1 MQAAIL
7 NQTAALSYA
16 AAAPKTELVSVKPD
30 AVQTD
35 SFALKKSFDDM
46 IKDARAHDSVQ
57 EKNAPAEKTVQ
68 ADSGDKPVSDTQEKV
83 DAKSREKTAETHR
96 TDADDGRKDVSS
108 VKERI
113 AESVKSTAPEEGK
126 NRGCLENT
134 KTLSEKTEKTVQKK
148 LSSAGKE
155 ELADALNADCL
166 YEAASEIISADAS
179 IQQALLAKNTVPQT
193 SEASQSLSV
202 PQDNAEFSLEDSE
215 IPAVTA
221 ENPKRFSLDKDG
233 KIKVTDYRSEEKTD
247 FALEKTDEKKSQLKI
262 TDVKYDR
269 NTAEMTLDLA
279 KADTAQMNI
288 LSSNSQTAG
297 ANGSQFQAM
306 LTNQIQ
312 QSAPELVKAGNIILK
327 DNDVGQIRLV
337 LNPESLG
344 NVKIDLHISEKNI
357 TGRIIVASAE
367 AYNAFK
373 ESADSLRQAFIN
385 SGFETAGFDLQ
396 FAGQNASSG
405 QQEQHRNSDA
415 HFRMMHTYGDYTA
428 GQYDGDLETEE
439 NYAFSALNS
448 VNIVA

>member
-7 NQTAALSYA
+7 NQTAALSYTA
-16 AAAPKTELVSVKPD
+16 AASKTDLVSVKPD
-30 AVQTD
+30 AVQAD
-35 SFALKKSFDDM
+35 SFALKKPFDDM
-46 IKDARAHDSVQ
+46 IKDARTQDSVQ
-57 EKNAPAEKTVQ
+57 EKNVPTEKTVR
-68 ADSGDKPVSDTQEKV
+68 ADSGDNPVSDTEEKV
-83 DAKSREKTAETHR
+83 DAKSHEKTAEIHR
-96 TDADDGRKDVSS
+96 TNADNEKKNVSS

-113 AESVKSTAPEEGK
+113 AESVKSTAPEDGK
-126 NRGCLENT
+126 NRGRLENT
-134 KTLSEKTEKTVQKK
+134 KTLSVKQEKTVQKK
-148 LSSAGKE
+148 LPSAGKE
-155 ELADALNADCL
+155 ELSDALNAERSYD
-166 YEAASEIISADAS
+166 AASEIISADAS
-179 IQQALLAKNTVPQT
+179 VQQAFFAKNTVPQT
-193 SEASQSLSV
+193 AEAPQPLSV

-215 IPAVTA
+215 IPAVMA
-221 ENPKRFSLDKDG
+221 EKPKRFSLDKDG
-233 KIKVTDYRSEEKTD
+233 KIKVIDYRSEEKTD
-247 FALEKTDEKKSQLKI
+247 FALEKADEKKSQLKI

-279 KADTAQMNI
+279 KADSVQMNI
-288 LSSNSQTAG
+288 LSSNSQTAS

-327 DNDVGQIRLV
+327 DNDVGQIKLV

-396 FAGQNASSG
+396 FAGQNTSG

-439 NYAFSALNS
+439 NYAFSAWNS

>member
-30 AVQTD
+30 AGQAD

-155 ELADALNADCL
+155 ELADALNAERSYD
-166 YEAASEIISADAS
+166 AASEIISADAS
-179 IQQALLAKNTVPQT
+179 VQQAFFAKNTVPQT
-193 SEASQSLSV
+193 AEAPQPLSV

-215 IPAVTA
+215 IPAVMA
-221 ENPKRFSLDKDG
+221 EKPKRFSLDKDG

-247 FALEKTDEKKSQLKI
+247 FALEKADEKKSQLKI

-279 KADTAQMNI
+279 KADSVQMNI
-288 LSSNSQTAG
+288 LSSNSQTAS

-327 DNDVGQIRLV
+327 DNDVGQIKLV

-396 FAGQNASSG
+396 FAGQNTSG

-439 NYAFSALNS
+439 NYAFSAWNS

>member
-68 ADSGDKPVSDTQEKV
+68 ADSGDKPVSDTEEKV

-96 TDADDGRKDVSS
+96 TNADNEKKNVSS

-126 NRGCLENT
+126 NRGRLENT
-134 KTLSEKTEKTVQKK
+134 KTLSVKQEKTVQKK
-148 LSSAGKE
+148 LPSADKE
-155 ELADALNADCL
+155 ELSDALNAERSYD
-166 YEAASEIISADAS
+166 AASEIISADAS
-179 IQQALLAKNTVPQT
+179 VQQALFAKNTVPQT
-193 SEASQSLSV
+193 AEAPQPLSV

-215 IPAVTA
+215 IPAVMA
-221 ENPKRFSLDKDG
+221 EKPKRFSLDKDG

-247 FALEKTDEKKSQLKI
+247 FALEKADEKKSQLKI

-279 KADTAQMNI
+279 KVDSVQMNI
-288 LSSNSQTAG
+288 LSSNSQTAS

-327 DNDVGQIRLV
+327 DNDVGQIKLV

-396 FAGQNASSG
+396 FAGQNTSG

-439 NYAFSALNS
+439 NYAFSAWNS

>member
-16 AAAPKTELVSVKPD
+16 AAASKTDLVSVKPD
-30 AVQTD
+30 AVQAD
-35 SFALKKSFDDM
+35 SFALKKPFDDM
-46 IKDARAHDSVQ
+46 IKDARTQDSVQ
-57 EKNAPAEKTVQ
+57 EKNVPTEKTVR
-68 ADSGDKPVSDTQEKV
+68 ADSGDNPVSDTEEKV
-83 DAKSREKTAETHR
+83 DAKSHEKTAEIHR
-96 TDADDGRKDVSS
+96 TNADNEKKNVSS

-113 AESVKSTAPEEGK
+113 AESVKSTAPEDGK
-126 NRGCLENT
+126 NRGRLENT
-134 KTLSEKTEKTVQKK
+134 KTLSVKQEKTVQKK
-148 LSSAGKE
+148 LPSAGKE
-155 ELADALNADCL
+155 ELSDALNAERSYD
-166 YEAASEIISADAS
+166 AASEIISADAS
-179 IQQALLAKNTVPQT
+179 VQQALFAKNT
-193 SEASQSLSV
+193 V

-215 IPAVTA
+215 IPAVMA
-221 ENPKRFSLDKDG
+221 EKPKRFSLDKDG

-262 TDVKYDR
+262 TGVKYDR

-288 LSSNSQTAG
+288 LSSNSQTAS

-327 DNDVGQIRLV
+327 DNDVGQIKLV

-373 ESADSLRQAFIN
+373 ESADNLRQAFIN

-396 FAGQNASSG
+396 FAGQNASG
-405 QQEQHRNSDA
+405 QQEQHQNSDA
-415 HFRMMHTYGDYTA
+415 HFKMVRTYGDYTA

-439 NYAFSALNS
+439 NYAFSARNF

>member
-30 AVQTD
+30 AGQAD

-46 IKDARAHDSVQ
+46 IKDARTHDSVQ

-126 NRGCLENT
+126 NRGRLENT
-134 KTLSEKTEKTVQKK
+134 KTLSVKQEKTVQKK
-148 LSSAGKE
+148 LPSAGKE
-155 ELADALNADCL
+155 ELSDALNAERSYD
-166 YEAASEIISADAS
+166 AASEIISADAS
-179 IQQALLAKNTVPQT
+179 VQQALFAKNTVPQT
-193 SEASQSLSV
+193 AEAPQPLSV
-202 PQDNAEFSLEDSE
+202 LQDNMEFSLEDSE
-215 IPAVTA
+215 IPAVMA
-221 ENPKRFSLDKDG
+221 EKPKRFSLDKDG

-247 FALEKTDEKKSQLKI
+247 FALEKADEKKSQLKI

-279 KADTAQMNI
+279 KADSVQMNI
-288 LSSNSQTAG
+288 LSSNSQTAS

-327 DNDVGQIRLV
+327 DNDVGQIKLV

-396 FAGQNASSG
+396 FAGQNASG
-405 QQEQHRNSDA
+405 QQEQHQNSDA
-415 HFRMMHTYGDYTA
+415 HFKMVRTYGDYTA

-439 NYAFSALNS
+439 NYAFSAWNS

>member
-30 AVQTD
+30 AGQAD
-35 SFALKKSFDDM
+35 SFAVKKSFDDM
-46 IKDARAHDSVQ
+46 IKDARTQDSVQ
-57 EKNAPAEKTVQ
+57 EKNVPTEKTVQ

-126 NRGCLENT
+126 NRGRLENT
-134 KTLSEKTEKTVQKK
+134 KTLSVKQEKTVQKK
-148 LSSAGKE
+148 LPSAGKE
-155 ELADALNADCL
+155 ELSDALNAERSYD
-166 YEAASEIISADAS
+166 AASEIISADAS
-179 IQQALLAKNTVPQT
+179 VQQALFAKNTVPQT
-193 SEASQSLSV
+193 AEAPQPLSV

-215 IPAVTA
+215 ISAVMA
-221 ENPKRFSLDKDG
+221 EKPKRFSLDKDG

-247 FALEKTDEKKSQLKI
+247 FALEKADEKKSQLKI

-279 KADTAQMNI
+279 KADSVQMNI
-288 LSSNSQTAG
+288 LSSNSQTAS

-327 DNDVGQIRLV
+327 DNDVGQIKLV

-396 FAGQNASSG
+396 FAGQNTSG

-439 NYAFSALNS
+439 NYAFSAWNS

>member
-30 AVQTD
+30 AGQAD
-35 SFALKKSFDDM
+35 SFAVKKSFDDM
-46 IKDARAHDSVQ
+46 IKDARTQDSVQ
-57 EKNAPAEKTVQ
+57 EKNVPTEKTVQ
-68 ADSGDKPVSDTQEKV
+68 ADSGDNPVSDTEEKV

-126 NRGCLENT
+126 NCGRLENT
-134 KTLSEKTEKTVQKK
+134 KTPSEKTEKTVQKK

-193 SEASQSLSV
+193 SESPQPLSV

-221 ENPKRFSLDKDG
+221 EKPKRFSLDKDG

-247 FALEKTDEKKSQLKI
+247 FASERTDEKKSQLKI

-327 DNDVGQIRLV
+327 DNDVGQIKLV

-396 FAGQNASSG
+396 FAGQNTSG

>member
-30 AVQTD
+30 AGQAD
-35 SFALKKSFDDM
+35 SFAVKKSFDDM
-46 IKDARAHDSVQ
+46 IKDARTQDSVQ
-57 EKNAPAEKTVQ
+57 EKNVPTEKTVQ
-68 ADSGDKPVSDTQEKV
+68 ADSGDNPVSDTEEKV
-83 DAKSREKTAETHR
+83 DAKSHEKTAEFHR
-96 TDADDGRKDVSS
+96 TNADNEKKNVSS

-126 NRGCLENT
+126 NSGRLENT
-134 KTLSEKTEKTVQKK
+134 KTLSVKQEKTVQKK
-148 LSSAGKE
+148 LPSAGKE
-155 ELADALNADCL
+155 ELSDALNAERSYD
-166 YEAASEIISADAS
+166 AASEIISADAS
-179 IQQALLAKNTVPQT
+179 VQQAFFAKNTVPQT
-193 SEASQSLSV
+193 AEAPQPLSV

-215 IPAVTA
+215 IPAVMA
-221 ENPKRFSLDKDG
+221 EKPKRFSLDKDG

-247 FALEKTDEKKSQLKI
+247 FALEKADEKKSQLKI

-279 KADTAQMNI
+279 KADSVQMNI
-288 LSSNSQTAG
+288 LSSNSQTAS

-312 QSAPELVKAGNIILK
+312 QSAPDLVKAGNIILK
-327 DNDVGQIRLV
+327 DNDVGQIKLV

-396 FAGQNASSG
+396 FAGQNTSG

>member
-30 AVQTD
+30 AVQAD
-35 SFALKKSFDDM
+35 LFALKKSFDDM
-46 IKDARAHDSVQ
+46 IKDARAQDSVQ
-57 EKNAPAEKTVQ
+57 GKNAPAEKTVQ
-68 ADSGDKPVSDTQEKV
+68 ADSGDKPVSDTEEKV
-83 DAKSREKTAETHR
+83 DAKSHEKTAEIHR
-96 TDADDGRKDVSS
+96 TNADNEKKNVSS

-126 NRGCLENT
+126 NSGRLENT
-134 KTLSEKTEKTVQKK
+134 KTLSVKQEKTVQKK
-148 LSSAGKE
+148 LPSAGKE
-155 ELADALNADCL
+155 ELSDALNAERSYD
-166 YEAASEIISADAS
+166 AASEIISADAS
-179 IQQALLAKNTVPQT
+179 VQQALFAKNTVPQT
-193 SEASQSLSV
+193 AEAPQPLSV

-215 IPAVTA
+215 IPAVMA
-221 ENPKRFSLDKDG
+221 EKRKRLSLDKDG
-233 KIKVTDYRSEEKTD
+233 KIKVIDYRSEEKTD
-247 FALEKTDEKKSQLKI
+247 FALEKADEKKSQLKI
-262 TDVKYDR
+262 TDGKYDR

-279 KADTAQMNI
+279 KADSVQMNI
-288 LSSNSQTAG
+288 LSSNSQTAS

-327 DNDVGQIRLV
+327 DNDVGQIKLV

-396 FAGQNASSG
+396 FAGQNASG
-405 QQEQHRNSDA
+405 QQEQHQNSDA
-415 HFRMMHTYGDYTA
+415 HFKMVRTYGDYTA

-439 NYAFSALNS
+439 NYAFSAWNS

>member
-30 AVQTD
+30 AVQAD

-46 IKDARAHDSVQ
+46 IKDARAQASVQ
-57 EKNAPAEKTVQ
+57 EKNVPAEKTVQ
-68 ADSGDKPVSDTQEKV
+68 ADSGDKPVSDTEEKV
-83 DAKSREKTAETHR
+83 DAKSHEKTAEIHR
-96 TDADDGRKDVSS
+96 TNADNEKKNVSS

-126 NRGCLENT
+126 NRGRLENT
-134 KTLSEKTEKTVQKK
+134 KTLSVKQEKTVQKK
-148 LSSAGKE
+148 LPSAGKE
-155 ELADALNADCL
+155 ELSDALNAERSYD
-166 YEAASEIISADAS
+166 AASEIISADAS
-179 IQQALLAKNTVPQT
+179 VQQAFFAKNTVPQT
-193 SEASQSLSV
+193 AEAPQPLSV

-215 IPAVTA
+215 IPAVMA
-221 ENPKRFSLDKDG
+221 EKPKRFSLDKDG

-247 FALEKTDEKKSQLKI
+247 FALEKADEKKSQLKI

-279 KADTAQMNI
+279 KADSVQMNI
-288 LSSNSQTAG
+288 LSSNSQTAS

-327 DNDVGQIRLV
+327 DNDVGQIKLV

-396 FAGQNASSG
+396 FAGQNTSG

>member
-30 AVQTD
+30 AVQAD

-46 IKDARAHDSVQ
+46 IKDARAQASVQ
-57 EKNAPAEKTVQ
+57 EKNVPAEKTVQ
-68 ADSGDKPVSDTQEKV
+68 ADSGDKPVSDTEEKV

-96 TDADDGRKDVSS
+96 TDADDGRKVVSS

-126 NRGCLENT
+126 NRGRLENT
-134 KTLSEKTEKTVQKK
+134 KTLSVKQEKTVQKK
-148 LSSAGKE
+148 LPSAGKE
-155 ELADALNADCL
+155 ELSDALNAERSYD
-166 YEAASEIISADAS
+166 AASEIISADAS
-179 IQQALLAKNTVPQT
+179 VQQAFFAKNTVPQT
-193 SEASQSLSV
+193 AEAPQPLSV

-215 IPAVTA
+215 IPAVMA
-221 ENPKRFSLDKDG
+221 EKPKRFSLDKDG

-247 FALEKTDEKKSQLKI
+247 FALEKADEKKSQLKI

-279 KADTAQMNI
+279 KADSVQMNI
-288 LSSNSQTAG
+288 LSSNSQTAS

-327 DNDVGQIRLV
+327 DNDVGQIKLV

-396 FAGQNASSG
+396 FAGQNTSG

>member
-30 AVQTD
+30 AGQAD

-57 EKNAPAEKTVQ
+57 EKKAPAEKTVQ

-126 NRGCLENT
+126 NRGRLENT
-134 KTLSEKTEKTVQKK
+134 KTPSEKTEKTVQKK

-179 IQQALLAKNTVPQT
+179 VQALLAKKTVPQT
-193 SEASQSLSV
+193 SEASQPLSV

-247 FALEKTDEKKSQLKI
+247 FASERTDEKKSQLKI

-279 KADTAQMNI
+279 KADSAQMNI

-327 DNDVGQIRLV
+327 DNDVGQIKLV

-415 HFRMMHTYGDYTA
+415 QLRMARTYGDYTA

-439 NYAFSALNS
+439 NYAFSAWNS

>member
-16 AAAPKTELVSVKPD
+16 AAAPKTELVSVKPGTGQ
-30 AVQTD
+30 AD

-57 EKNAPAEKTVQ
+57 EKNAPAENTVQ

-126 NRGCLENT
+126 NRGRLENT
-134 KTLSEKTEKTVQKK
+134 KTPSEKTEKTVQKK

-193 SEASQSLSV
+193 SEASQPLSV
-202 PQDNAEFSLEDSE
+202 LQDNMEFSLEDSE

-247 FALEKTDEKKSQLKI
+247 FASERTDEKKSQLKI

-279 KADTAQMNI
+279 KADSAQMNI

-327 DNDVGQIRLV
+327 DNDVGQIKLV

-396 FAGQNASSG
+396 FAGQNASG

>member
-1 MQAAIL
+1 M
-7 NQTAALSYA
+7 
-16 AAAPKTELVSVKPD
+16 
-30 AVQTD
+30 
-35 SFALKKSFDDM
+35 
-46 IKDARAHDSVQ
+46 
-57 EKNAPAEKTVQ
+57 
-68 ADSGDKPVSDTQEKV
+68 
-83 DAKSREKTAETHR
+83 
-96 TDADDGRKDVSS
+96 
-108 VKERI
+108 
-113 AESVKSTAPEEGK
+113 
-126 NRGCLENT
+126 
-134 KTLSEKTEKTVQKK
+134 QKK
-148 LSSAGKE
+148 LPSADKE
-155 ELADALNADCL
+155 ELSDALNAERSYD
-166 YEAASEIISADAS
+166 ADSEIISADAS
-179 IQQALLAKNTVPQT
+179 VQQAFFAKNTVPQT
-193 SEASQSLSV
+193 SESPQPLSV
-202 PQDNAEFSLEDSE
+202 LQDNMEFSLEDSE

-247 FALEKTDEKKSQLKI
+247 FAPEKTDEKKSQLKI

-327 DNDVGQIRLV
+327 DNDVGQIKLV

-396 FAGQNASSG
+396 FAGQNASG
-405 QQEQHRNSDA
+405 QQEQHQNSDA
-415 HFRMMHTYGDYTA
+415 HFKMVRTYGDYTA

-439 NYAFSALNS
+439 NYAFSARNS

>member
-30 AVQTD
+30 AGQAD

-126 NRGCLENT
+126 NCGRLENT
-134 KTLSEKTEKTVQKK
+134 KTPSEKTEKTVQKK

-179 IQQALLAKNTVPQT
+179 VQQAFFAKNTVPQT
-193 SEASQSLSV
+193 AEAPQPLSV

-215 IPAVTA
+215 IPAVMA
-221 ENPKRFSLDKDG
+221 EKPKRFSLDKDG

-247 FALEKTDEKKSQLKI
+247 FALEKADEKKSQLKI

-279 KADTAQMNI
+279 KADSVQMNI
-288 LSSNSQTAG
+288 LSSNSQTAS

-327 DNDVGQIRLV
+327 DNDVGQIKLV

-396 FAGQNASSG
+396 FAGQNTSG

>member
-30 AVQTD
+30 AGQAD

-327 DNDVGQIRLV
+327 DNDVGQIKLV

-396 FAGQNASSG
+396 FAGQNASG
-405 QQEQHRNSDA
+405 QQEQHQNSDA
-415 HFRMMHTYGDYTA
+415 HFKMVRTYGDYTA

-439 NYAFSALNS
+439 NYAFSARNF

>member
-46 IKDARAHDSVQ
+46 IKDARAQDSVQ
-57 EKNAPAEKTVQ
+57 EKNALTEKTVQ
-68 ADSGDKPVSDTQEKV
+68 ADSGDNPVSDTEEKV
-83 DAKSREKTAETHR
+83 DAKSHEKTAEIHR
-96 TDADDGRKDVSS
+96 TNADNEKKNVSF

-126 NRGCLENT
+126 NSGRLENT
-134 KTLSEKTEKTVQKK
+134 KTLSVKQEKTVQKK
-148 LSSAGKE
+148 LPSDDKE
-155 ELADALNADCL
+155 KLSDALNAERSYD
-166 YEAASEIISADAS
+166 AASEIISADAS
-179 IQQALLAKNTVPQT
+179 VQQALFAKNTVPQT
-193 SEASQSLSV
+193 AEAPQPLSV

-215 IPAVTA
+215 IPAVMA
-221 ENPKRFSLDKDG
+221 EKPKRFSLDKDG

-247 FALEKTDEKKSQLKI
+247 FELEKADEKKAQLKI

-279 KADTAQMNI
+279 KADSVQMNI
-288 LSSNSQTAG
+288 LSSNSQTAS

-327 DNDVGQIRLV
+327 DNDVGQIKLV

-396 FAGQNASSG
+396 FAGQNTSG

-415 HFRMMHTYGDYTA
+415 HFRMRHTYGDYTA

>member
-30 AVQTD
+30 AGQAD
-35 SFALKKSFDDM
+35 SFAVKKSFDDM
-46 IKDARAHDSVQ
+46 IKDARTQDSVQ
-57 EKNAPAEKTVQ
+57 EKNVPTEKTVQ
-68 ADSGDKPVSDTQEKV
+68 ADSGDNPVSDTEEKV
-83 DAKSREKTAETHR
+83 DAKSHEKTAEIHR
-96 TDADDGRKDVSS
+96 TDADNEKKNVSF

-126 NRGCLENT
+126 NRGRLENT
-134 KTLSEKTEKTVQKK
+134 KTLSVKQEKTVQKK
-148 LSSAGKE
+148 LPSAGKE
-155 ELADALNADCL
+155 ELSDALNAERSYD
-166 YEAASEIISADAS
+166 AASEIISADAS
-179 IQQALLAKNTVPQT
+179 VQQALFAKNT
-193 SEASQSLSV
+193 V

-306 LTNQIQ
+306 LTNQIH

-327 DNDVGQIRLV
+327 DNDVGQIKLV

-396 FAGQNASSG
+396 FAGQNTSG

-439 NYAFSALNS
+439 NYAFSAWNS

>member
-30 AVQTD
+30 AGQAD

-57 EKNAPAEKTVQ
+57 EKKAPAEKTVQ

-96 TDADDGRKDVSS
+96 TDADNEKKNVSS

-126 NRGCLENT
+126 NCGRLENT
-134 KTLSEKTEKTVQKK
+134 KTPSEKTEKTVQKK

-179 IQQALLAKNTVPQT
+179 VQALLAKKTVPQT
-193 SEASQSLSV
+193 SEASQPLSV

-247 FALEKTDEKKSQLKI
+247 FASERTDEKKSQLKI

-279 KADTAQMNI
+279 KADSAQMNI

-327 DNDVGQIRLV
+327 DNDVGQIKLV

-396 FAGQNASSG
+396 FAGQNASG
-405 QQEQHRNSDA
+405 QQEQHQNSDA

-439 NYAFSALNS
+439 NYAFSARNS

>member
-30 AVQTD
+30 AGQAD
-35 SFALKKSFDDM
+35 SFAVKKSFDDM
-46 IKDARAHDSVQ
+46 IKDARTQDSVQ
-57 EKNAPAEKTVQ
+57 EKNVPTEKTVQ
-68 ADSGDKPVSDTQEKV
+68 TDSGDNPVSDTEEKV
-83 DAKSREKTAETHR
+83 DAKSHEKTAEIHR
-96 TDADDGRKDVSS
+96 TNADNEKKNVSS

-113 AESVKSTAPEEGK
+113 AESVKSTAPEEEK
-126 NRGCLENT
+126 NSGRLENT
-134 KTLSEKTEKTVQKK
+134 KTLSVKQEKTVQKK
-148 LSSAGKE
+148 LPSAGKE
-155 ELADALNADCL
+155 ELSDALNAERSYD
-166 YEAASEIISADAS
+166 AASEIISADAS
-179 IQQALLAKNTVPQT
+179 VQQALFAKNTVPQT
-193 SEASQSLSV
+193 AEAPQPLSV

-215 IPAVTA
+215 IPAVMA
-221 ENPKRFSLDKDG
+221 EKPKRFSLDKDG

-247 FALEKTDEKKSQLKI
+247 FALEKADEKKSQLKI

-279 KADTAQMNI
+279 KADSVQMNI
-288 LSSNSQTAG
+288 LSSNSQTAS

-327 DNDVGQIRLV
+327 DNDVGQIKLV

-396 FAGQNASSG
+396 FAGQNTSG

>member
-16 AAAPKTELVSVKPD
+16 AAASKTELVSVKPG
-30 AVQTD
+30 AGQAD

-46 IKDARAHDSVQ
+46 IKDARAQDSVQ

-68 ADSGDKPVSDTQEKV
+68 ADFGDKPVSDTEEKV

-96 TDADDGRKDVSS
+96 TDADDGRKVVSS

-113 AESVKSTAPEEGK
+113 AESVKSTAPEDGT
-126 NRGCLENT
+126 NSGRLENT
-134 KTLSEKTEKTVQKK
+134 KTLSVKQEKTVQKK
-148 LSSAGKE
+148 LTSAGKE
-155 ELADALNADCL
+155 ELADALNADYL
-166 YEAASEIISADAS
+166 YEAASEIISADTS

-193 SEASQSLSV
+193 SESPQPLSV
-202 PQDNAEFSLEDSE
+202 LQDNMEFSLEDSE

-247 FALEKTDEKKSQLKI
+247 FAPEKTDEKKSQLKI

-327 DNDVGQIRLV
+327 DNDVGQIKLV

-357 TGRIIVASAE
+357 TGRIIVASVE

-396 FAGQNASSG
+396 FAGQNASG
-405 QQEQHRNSDA
+405 QQEQHQNSDA
-415 HFRMMHTYGDYTA
+415 HFRMVRTYGDYTA

-439 NYAFSALNS
+439 NYAFSARNS

>member
-30 AVQTD
+30 AGQAD
-35 SFALKKSFDDM
+35 SFAVKKSFDDM
-46 IKDARAHDSVQ
+46 IKDARTQDSVQ
-57 EKNAPAEKTVQ
+57 EKNVPTEKTVQ
-68 ADSGDKPVSDTQEKV
+68 ADSGDNPVSDTEEKV

-126 NRGCLENT
+126 NCGRLENT
-134 KTLSEKTEKTVQKK
+134 KTPSEKTEKTVQKK

-155 ELADALNADCL
+155 ELSDALNAERSYD
-166 YEAASEIISADAS
+166 AASEIISADAS
-179 IQQALLAKNTVPQT
+179 VQQALFAKNTVPQT
-193 SEASQSLSV
+193 AEAPQPLSV

-215 IPAVTA
+215 IPAVMA
-221 ENPKRFSLDKDG
+221 EKPKRFSLDKDG

-247 FALEKTDEKKSQLKI
+247 FALEKADEKKSQLKI

-279 KADTAQMNI
+279 KADSVQMNI
-288 LSSNSQTAG
+288 LSSNSQTAS

-327 DNDVGQIRLV
+327 DNDVGQIKLV

-396 FAGQNASSG
+396 FAGQNTSG

>member
-30 AVQTD
+30 AGQAD

-57 EKNAPAEKTVQ
+57 EKKAPAEKTVQ

-126 NRGCLENT
+126 NRGRLENT
-134 KTLSEKTEKTVQKK
+134 KTLSVKQEKTVQKK
-148 LSSAGKE
+148 LPSAGKE
-155 ELADALNADCL
+155 ELSDALNAERSYD
-166 YEAASEIISADAS
+166 AASEIISADAS
-179 IQQALLAKNTVPQT
+179 VQQALFAKNTVPQT
-193 SEASQSLSV
+193 AEAPQPLSV

-215 IPAVTA
+215 IPAVMA
-221 ENPKRFSLDKDG
+221 EKPKRFSLDKDG

-247 FALEKTDEKKSQLKI
+247 FALEKADEKKSQLKI

-279 KADTAQMNI
+279 KADSVQMNI
-288 LSSNSQTAG
+288 LSSNSQTAS

-327 DNDVGQIRLV
+327 DNDVGQIKLV

-396 FAGQNASSG
+396 FAGQNTFG

>member
-1 MQAAIL
+1 M
-7 NQTAALSYA
+7 
-16 AAAPKTELVSVKPD
+16 
-30 AVQTD
+30 
-35 SFALKKSFDDM
+35 
-46 IKDARAHDSVQ
+46 
-57 EKNAPAEKTVQ
+57 
-68 ADSGDKPVSDTQEKV
+68 
-83 DAKSREKTAETHR
+83 
-96 TDADDGRKDVSS
+96 
-108 VKERI
+108 
-113 AESVKSTAPEEGK
+113 
-126 NRGCLENT
+126 
-134 KTLSEKTEKTVQKK
+134 QKK
-148 LSSAGKE
+148 LPSAGKE
-155 ELADALNADCL
+155 ELSDALNAERSYD
-166 YEAASEIISADAS
+166 AASEIISADAS
-179 IQQALLAKNTVPQT
+179 VQQALFAKNTVPQT
-193 SEASQSLSV
+193 AEAPQPLSV
-202 PQDNAEFSLEDSE
+202 LQDNMEFSLEDSE
-215 IPAVTA
+215 IPAVMA
-221 ENPKRFSLDKDG
+221 EKPKRFSLDKDG
-233 KIKVTDYRSEEKTD
+233 KIKVIDYRSEEKTD
-247 FALEKTDEKKSQLKI
+247 FALEKADEKKSQLKI

-279 KADTAQMNI
+279 KADSVQMNI
-288 LSSNSQTAG
+288 LSSNSQTAS

-327 DNDVGQIRLV
+327 DNDVGQIKLV

-396 FAGQNASSG
+396 FAGQNTSG

>member
-30 AVQTD
+30 AGQAD

-247 FALEKTDEKKSQLKI
+247 FALEKADEKKSQLKI

-279 KADTAQMNI
+279 KADSVQMNI
-288 LSSNSQTAG
+288 LSSNSQTAS

-327 DNDVGQIRLV
+327 DNDVGQIKLV

-396 FAGQNASSG
+396 FAGQNTSG

>member
-30 AVQTD
+30 AVQAD

-46 IKDARAHDSVQ
+46 IKDARAQDSVQ
-57 EKNAPAEKTVQ
+57 GKNAPAEKTVQ
-68 ADSGDKPVSDTQEKV
+68 ANFGDNPVSDTEEKV
-83 DAKSREKTAETHR
+83 DAKSREKTPETHR
-96 TDADDGRKDVSS
+96 TDADDGRKVVSS

-126 NRGCLENT
+126 NRGRLENT
-134 KTLSEKTEKTVQKK
+134 KTPSEKPEKTVQKK
-148 LSSAGKE
+148 LPSAGKE
-155 ELADALNADCL
+155 ELSDALNAERSYD
-166 YEAASEIISADAS
+166 AASEIISADAS
-179 IQQALLAKNTVPQT
+179 VQQAFFAKNTVPQT
-193 SEASQSLSV
+193 AEAPQPLSV

-215 IPAVTA
+215 IPAVMA
-221 ENPKRFSLDKDG
+221 EKPKRFSLDKDG

-247 FALEKTDEKKSQLKI
+247 FAPEKTDEKKSQLKI

-327 DNDVGQIRLV
+327 DNDVGQIKLV

-396 FAGQNASSG
+396 FAGQNTFG

>member
-16 AAAPKTELVSVKPD
+16 AAAPKTDLVSVKPD
-30 AVQTD
+30 AVQAD

-46 IKDARAHDSVQ
+46 IKDARAQDSVQ
-57 EKNAPAEKTVQ
+57 GKNAPAEKTVQ

-126 NRGCLENT
+126 NHGRLENT
-134 KTLSEKTEKTVQKK
+134 KTLSVKQEKTVQKK
-148 LSSAGKE
+148 LPSAGKE
-155 ELADALNADCL
+155 ELSDALNAERSYD
-166 YEAASEIISADAS
+166 AASEIISADAS
-179 IQQALLAKNTVPQT
+179 VQQALFAKNTVPQT
-193 SEASQSLSV
+193 AEAPQPLSV

-215 IPAVTA
+215 IPAVMA
-221 ENPKRFSLDKDG
+221 EKPKRFSLDKDG

-247 FALEKTDEKKSQLKI
+247 FAPEKTDEKKSQLKI

-279 KADTAQMNI
+279 KADSVQMNI
-288 LSSNSQTAG
+288 LSSNSQTAS

-327 DNDVGQIRLV
+327 DNDVGQIKLV

-396 FAGQNASSG
+396 FAGQNTSG

>member
-30 AVQTD
+30 AVQAD

-46 IKDARAHDSVQ
+46 IKDARAQASVQ
-57 EKNAPAEKTVQ
+57 EKNVPTEKTVQ

-126 NRGCLENT
+126 NSGRLENT
-134 KTLSEKTEKTVQKK
+134 KTLSVKQEKTVQKK
-148 LSSAGKE
+148 LPSAGKE
-155 ELADALNADCL
+155 ELADALNAERSYD
-166 YEAASEIISADAS
+166 AASEIISADAS
-179 IQQALLAKNTVPQT
+179 VQQALFAKNTVPQT
-193 SEASQSLSV
+193 AEAPQPLSV
-202 PQDNAEFSLEDSE
+202 LQDNMEFSLEDSE
-215 IPAVTA
+215 IPAVMA
-221 ENPKRFSLDKDG
+221 EKPKRFSLDKDG

-247 FALEKTDEKKSQLKI
+247 FTPEKTDEKKSQLKI
-262 TDVKYDR
+262 TGVKYDR

-306 LTNQIQ
+306 LTNQIH

-327 DNDVGQIRLV
+327 DNDVGQIKLV

-396 FAGQNASSG
+396 FAGQNTSG

>member
-16 AAAPKTELVSVKPD
+16 AAAPKTELVSVKPGTGQ
-30 AVQTD
+30 AD

-126 NRGCLENT
+126 NRGRLENT
-134 KTLSEKTEKTVQKK
+134 KTPSEKTEKTVQKK

-193 SEASQSLSV
+193 SESPQPLSV

-215 IPAVTA
+215 IPAVMA
-221 ENPKRFSLDKDG
+221 EKPKRFSLDKDG

-247 FALEKTDEKKSQLKI
+247 FASERTDEKKSQLKI

-279 KADTAQMNI
+279 KADSAQMNI

-327 DNDVGQIRLV
+327 DNDVGQIKLV

-396 FAGQNASSG
+396 FAGQNASG
-405 QQEQHRNSDA
+405 QQEQHQNSDA
-415 HFRMMHTYGDYTA
+415 HFKMVRTYGDYTA

-439 NYAFSALNS
+439 NYAFSARNF

>member
-30 AVQTD
+30 AGQAD

-46 IKDARAHDSVQ
+46 IKDARTHDSVQ

-126 NRGCLENT
+126 NRGRLENT
-134 KTLSEKTEKTVQKK
+134 RTLSVKQEKTVQKK
-148 LSSAGKE
+148 LPSAGKE
-155 ELADALNADCL
+155 ELSDALNAERSYD
-166 YEAASEIISADAS
+166 AASEIISADAS
-179 IQQALLAKNTVPQT
+179 VQQAFFAKNTVPQT
-193 SEASQSLSV
+193 AEAPQPLSV

-215 IPAVTA
+215 IPAVMA
-221 ENPKRFSLDKDG
+221 EKPKRFSLDKDG
-233 KIKVTDYRSEEKTD
+233 KIKVIDYRSEEKTD
-247 FALEKTDEKKSQLKI
+247 FALEKADEKKSQLKI

-279 KADTAQMNI
+279 KADSVQMNI

-327 DNDVGQIRLV
+327 DNDVGQIKLV

-396 FAGQNASSG
+396 FAGQNTSG

-439 NYAFSALNS
+439 NYAFSAWNS

>member
-30 AVQTD
+30 AGQAD

-126 NRGCLENT
+126 NRGRLENT
-134 KTLSEKTEKTVQKK
+134 KTPSEKTEKTVQKK

-202 PQDNAEFSLEDSE
+202 PQDNAEFSLKDSE

-247 FALEKTDEKKSQLKI
+247 FALEKADEKKSQLKI

-327 DNDVGQIRLV
+327 DNDVGQIKLV

-396 FAGQNASSG
+396 FAGQNASG
-405 QQEQHRNSDA
+405 QQEQHQNSDA
-415 HFRMMHTYGDYTA
+415 HFKMVRTYGDYTA
-428 GQYDGDLETEE
+428 GQYDGDIESGE
-439 NYAFSALNS
+439 NYAFSARNS

>member
-30 AVQTD
+30 AGQAD
-35 SFALKKSFDDM
+35 SFAVKKSFDDM
-46 IKDARAHDSVQ
+46 IKDARTQDSVQ
-57 EKNAPAEKTVQ
+57 EKNVPTEKTVQ
-68 ADSGDKPVSDTQEKV
+68 ADSGDNPVSDTEEKV
-83 DAKSREKTAETHR
+83 DAKSHEKTAEIHR
-96 TDADDGRKDVSS
+96 TNADNEKKNVSS

-113 AESVKSTAPEEGK
+113 AESVKSTASEDGK
-126 NRGCLENT
+126 NRGRLENT
-134 KTLSEKTEKTVQKK
+134 KTLSVKQEKTVQKK
-148 LSSAGKE
+148 LPSAGKE
-155 ELADALNADCL
+155 ELSDALNAERSYD
-166 YEAASEIISADAS
+166 AASEIISADAS
-179 IQQALLAKNTVPQT
+179 VQQAFFAKNTVPQT
-193 SEASQSLSV
+193 AEAPQPLSV

-215 IPAVTA
+215 ISAVMA
-221 ENPKRFSLDKDG
+221 EKPKRFSLDKDG

-247 FALEKTDEKKSQLKI
+247 FALEKADEKKSQLKI

-279 KADTAQMNI
+279 KADSVQMNI
-288 LSSNSQTAG
+288 LSSNSQTAS

-327 DNDVGQIRLV
+327 DNDVGQIKLV

-396 FAGQNASSG
+396 FAGQNTSG

>member
-30 AVQTD
+30 AGQAD

-126 NRGCLENT
+126 NRGRLENT
-134 KTLSEKTEKTVQKK
+134 KTPSEKTEKTVQKK

-179 IQQALLAKNTVPQT
+179 VQALLAKKTVPQT
-193 SEASQSLSV
+193 SEASQPLSV

-247 FALEKTDEKKSQLKI
+247 FASERTDEKKSQLKI

-279 KADTAQMNI
+279 KADSAQMNI

-312 QSAPELVKAGNIILK
+312 QSAPELVK
-327 DNDVGQIRLV
+327 
-337 LNPESLG
+337 
-344 NVKIDLHISEKNI
+344 
-357 TGRIIVASAE
+357 
-367 AYNAFK
+367 
-373 ESADSLRQAFIN
+373 
-385 SGFETAGFDLQ
+385 
-396 FAGQNASSG
+396 
-405 QQEQHRNSDA
+405 
-415 HFRMMHTYGDYTA
+415 
-428 GQYDGDLETEE
+428 
-439 NYAFSALNS
+439 
-448 VNIVA
+448 

>member
-16 AAAPKTELVSVKPD
+16 AAAPKTELVSVKPY
-30 AVQTD
+30 AGQAD

-57 EKNAPAEKTVQ
+57 EKKAPAEKTVQ

-126 NRGCLENT
+126 NCGRLENT
-134 KTLSEKTEKTVQKK
+134 KTPSEKTEKTVQKK

-193 SEASQSLSV
+193 SEASQPLSV
-202 PQDNAEFSLEDSE
+202 LQDNMEFSLEDSE

-247 FALEKTDEKKSQLKI
+247 FASERTDEKKSQLKI

-279 KADTAQMNI
+279 KADSAQMNI

-327 DNDVGQIRLV
+327 DNDVGQIKLV

-396 FAGQNASSG
+396 FAGQNASG
-405 QQEQHRNSDA
+405 QQEQHQNSDA
-415 HFRMMHTYGDYTA
+415 HFKMVRTYGDYTA

-439 NYAFSALNS
+439 NYAFSARNS

>member
-30 AVQTD
+30 AGQAD

-126 NRGCLENT
+126 NCGRLENT
-134 KTLSEKTEKTVQKK
+134 KTPSEKTEKTVQKK

-166 YEAASEIISADAS
+166 YEAASEIISADVS
-179 IQQALLAKNTVPQT
+179 VQQALFAKNTVPQT
-193 SEASQSLSV
+193 SEASQPLSV
-202 PQDNAEFSLEDSE
+202 LQDNMEFSLEDSE

-247 FALEKTDEKKSQLKI
+247 FASERTDEKKSQLKI

-279 KADTAQMNI
+279 KADSVQMNI
-288 LSSNSQTAG
+288 LSSNSQTAS

-327 DNDVGQIRLV
+327 DNDVGQIKLV

-415 HFRMMHTYGDYTA
+415 QLRMARTYGDYTA
-428 GQYDGDLETEE
+428 GQYDGDIESGE
-439 NYAFSALNS
+439 NYAFSARNS

>member
-16 AAAPKTELVSVKPD
+16 AAAPKTELVSVKPGTGQ
-30 AVQTD
+30 AD

-57 EKNAPAEKTVQ
+57 EKNAPAENTVQ

-193 SEASQSLSV
+193 SEASQPLSV
-202 PQDNAEFSLEDSE
+202 LQDNMEFSLEDSE

-247 FALEKTDEKKSQLKI
+247 FASERTDEKKSQLKI
-262 TDVKYDR
+262 TDVKYYR

-279 KADTAQMNI
+279 KADSAQMNI

-327 DNDVGQIRLV
+327 DNDVGQIKLV

-396 FAGQNASSG
+396 FAGQNTSG

>member
-30 AVQTD
+30 AGQAD

-46 IKDARAHDSVQ
+46 IKDARTHDSVQ

-83 DAKSREKTAETHR
+83 DAKSREKTAEIHR
-96 TDADDGRKDVSS
+96 TNADNEKKNVST

-113 AESVKSTAPEEGK
+113 AESVKSTAPEDGK
-126 NRGCLENT
+126 NSGRLENT
-134 KTLSEKTEKTVQKK
+134 KTLSVKQEKTVQKK
-148 LSSAGKE
+148 LPSAGKE
-155 ELADALNADCL
+155 ELSDALNAERSYD
-166 YEAASEIISADAS
+166 AASEIISADAS
-179 IQQALLAKNTVPQT
+179 VQQAFFAKNTVPQT
-193 SEASQSLSV
+193 AEAPQPLSV
-202 PQDNAEFSLEDSE
+202 LQDNMEFSLEDSE
-215 IPAVTA
+215 ISAVTA

-247 FALEKTDEKKSQLKI
+247 FALEKADEKKSQLKI

-279 KADTAQMNI
+279 KADSVQMNI
-288 LSSNSQTAG
+288 LSSNSQTAS

-327 DNDVGQIRLV
+327 DNDVGQIKLV

-396 FAGQNASSG
+396 FAGQNTSG

>member
-16 AAAPKTELVSVKPD
+16 AAAPKTELVSVKPGTGQ
-30 AVQTD
+30 AD

-126 NRGCLENT
+126 NCGRLENT
-134 KTLSEKTEKTVQKK
+134 RTLSVKQEKTVQKK
-148 LSSAGKE
+148 LPSAGKE
-155 ELADALNADCL
+155 ELSDALNAERSYD
-166 YEAASEIISADAS
+166 AASEIISADAS
-179 IQQALLAKNTVPQT
+179 VQQALFAKNTVPQMA
-193 SEASQSLSV
+193 EAPQPLSV

-215 IPAVTA
+215 IPAVMA
-221 ENPKRFSLDKDG
+221 EKPKRFSLDKDG

-247 FALEKTDEKKSQLKI
+247 FALEKADEKKSQLKI

-279 KADTAQMNI
+279 KADSVQMNI
-288 LSSNSQTAG
+288 LSSNSQTAS

-327 DNDVGQIRLV
+327 DNDVGQIKLV

-396 FAGQNASSG
+396 FAGQNTSG

>member
-1 MQAAIL
+1 
-7 NQTAALSYA
+7 
-16 AAAPKTELVSVKPD
+16 
-30 AVQTD
+30 
-35 SFALKKSFDDM
+35 
-46 IKDARAHDSVQ
+46 
-57 EKNAPAEKTVQ
+57 
-68 ADSGDKPVSDTQEKV
+68 DSGDKPVSDTQEKV

-126 NRGCLENT
+126 NRGRLENT
-134 KTLSEKTEKTVQKK
+134 KTLSVKQEKTVQKK
-148 LSSAGKE
+148 LPSAGKE
-155 ELADALNADCL
+155 ELSGALNAERSYD
-166 YEAASEIISADAS
+166 AASEIISADAS
-179 IQQALLAKNTVPQT
+179 VQQAFFAKNTVPQT
-193 SEASQSLSV
+193 AEAPQPLSV

-215 IPAVTA
+215 IPAVMA
-221 ENPKRFSLDKDG
+221 EKPKRFSLDKDG

-247 FALEKTDEKKSQLKI
+247 FALEKADEKKSQLKI

-279 KADTAQMNI
+279 KADSVQMNI
-288 LSSNSQTAG
+288 LSSNSQTAS

-327 DNDVGQIRLV
+327 DNDVGQIKLV

-396 FAGQNASSG
+396 FAGQNTSG